1 MEICSYGDRQ
11 SISLGIYNH
20 LCVWDCRALYPATNS
35 RDINLSTAFSPPR
48 QHPATEGPRTR
59 KYVFTL
65 MSEIRQIIHILIIF
79 EDRRT

>member
-35 RDINLSTAFSPPR
+35 RDVTLSIAFSPSC
-48 QHPATEGPRTR
+48 QHPATEGPRIR
-59 KYVFTL
+59 KFVFTV
-65 MSEIRQIIHILIIF
+65 MSEIRQILRILIIF
-79 EDRRT
+79 EDRQT